1 MNCYSIHAETHM
13 NKTNIND
20 IKVIHVC
27 QKASSKKM
35 LLTNEGKSREIYN
48 TGQ

>member
-20 IKVIHVC
+20 IKLIC
-27 QKASSKKM
+27 QKASSKKI